1 VDGGVSEKTL
11 RAMSNGG
18 ISGVA
23 RRIRDAVTGE
33 AKPLKTLNLALQGG
47 GAHGAFT
54 WGVLDRLL
62 EDQRIDIEAISGTSA
77 GAMNAVVLADG
88 LMRGGIDGARERLDA
103 FWRGVSRE
111 GVGGP
116 AQAILEPIL
125 SFWNVPT
132 FPKFSVFSGLGSPHL
147 YNPLNINPLHD
158 LLEQL
163 VDFDR
168 VRANEGLRLFVSAT
182 NVRDGKIKV
191 FSGHEVTSDA
201 VMASACLPHLFRAV
215 EIDGQAYWDGGYS
228 GNPALFPFFTETHSE
243 DILLVQIN
251 PVRRESVP
259 TGGQE
264 IMERLSE
271 ITFNASLLR
280 EFRAIDFVNRLM
292 DEGRLDSKHYRR
304 NRLHR
309 IDATEALAHHK
320 ASSRL
325 DTSLGFFL
333 ELRDAGREATEAWL
347 ASHYDD
353 IGVKATLD
361 LRSEFM

>member
-1 VDGGVSEKTL
+1 
-11 RAMSNGG
+11 MSSGG
-18 ISGVA
+18 IFGLG
-23 RRIRDAVTGE
+23 RRIRDAMTGSPN
-33 AKPLKTLNLALQGG
+33 PLKTINLGLQGG

-62 EDQRIDIEAISGTSA
+62 EEQCLDIEAISGTSA

-88 LMRGGIDGARERLDA
+88 LMRGGIDGARERLEA

-116 AQAILEPIL
+116 AQSILEPIL

-132 FPKFSVFSGLGSPHL
+132 FPKYPFFGGLAAPHL

-158 LLEQL
+158 LLEEL
-163 VDFDR
+163 VDFER
-168 VRANEGLRLFVSAT
+168 VRANEGLSLFISAT
-182 NVRDGKIKV
+182 NVRDGKIRV
-191 FSGHEVTSDA
+191 FSGHEITADA

-215 EIDGQAYWDGGYS
+215 EIDGEAYWDGGYS
-228 GNPALFPFFTETHSE
+228 GNPALFPFFNETRSE

-251 PVRRESVP
+251 PVRREAVP

-292 DEGRLDSKHYRR
+292 EEGRLDPQRYRMT
-304 NRLHR
+304 RLHR
-309 IDATEALAHHK
+309 IDATEALAHHT

-325 DTSLGFFL
+325 DTSLSFFL
-333 ELRDAGREATEAWL
+333 ELRDAGREAADSWL
-347 ASHYDD
+347 AAHYDD
-353 IGVKATLD
+353 IGVRATLD
-361 LRSEFM
+361 LRAEFL